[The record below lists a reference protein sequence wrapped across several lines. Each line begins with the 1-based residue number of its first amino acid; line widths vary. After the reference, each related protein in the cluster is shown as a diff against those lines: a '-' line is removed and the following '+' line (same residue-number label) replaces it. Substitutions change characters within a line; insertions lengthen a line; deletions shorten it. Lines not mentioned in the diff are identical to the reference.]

1 MHSRRVASLLGGLSV
16 GLALALTAAACVMQS
31 RGTVAP
37 MHSGLAQPVSR
48 PAATPQ
54 SGTLWVIF
62 LDDLH
67 VDFRSTG
74 YLRTLLR
81 TVCTELVQAGDMVG
95 IVSTGPS
102 SISIDLTDDRE
113 PILKGIGKAT
123 GSALALADISR
134 VSPQKSTQPDEILYR
149 IAVSVSTA
157 FDVVAR
163 LGEVK
168 HPRKAFIYVSSGY
181 YVDLPPDGKAI
192 GSNDGLV
199 ARRPLRKDLTVAVV
213 RNELFGLMDQASRSG
228 VKVFAVD
235 SRRLGDS
242 TQPDANTDR
251 VWWQN
256 YWATTRNSLGVL
268 AERTGGFALFEEED
282 LVEGLKRINST
293 MRN

>member
-1 MHSRRVASLLGGLSV
+1 MS
-16 GLALALTAAACVMQS
+16 Q
-31 RGTVAP
+31 
-37 MHSGLAQPVSR
+37 
-48 PAATPQ
+48 
-54 SGTLWVIF
+54 
-62 LDDLH
+62 
-67 VDFRSTG
+67 
-74 YLRTLLR
+74 
-81 TVCTELVQAGDMVG
+81 
-95 IVSTGPS
+95 
-102 SISIDLTDDRE
+102 
-113 PILKGIGKAT
+113 
-123 GSALALADISR
+123 
-134 VSPQKSTQPDEILYR
+134 QKSTQPDEVLYR

-168 HPRKAFIYVSSGY
+168 HPRIAFIYVSSGY

-213 RNELFGLMDQASRSG
+213 DNELFGLMDQASRSG
-228 VKVFAVD
+228 VKMFAVD
-235 SRRLGDS
+235 SRRLDAL

-256 YWATTRNSLGVL
+256 YWATTRNSPVL

-282 LVEGLKRINST
+282 LVEGLKRINRT